1 MYIIEMEISRTKQSV
16 WEQKN
21 QEARLLDIDHTTE
34 KRMKGGYPFY
44 PGALKYYEEQ
54 EFRLKIH

>member
-1 MYIIEMEISRTKQSV
+1 MEISRTKQSV